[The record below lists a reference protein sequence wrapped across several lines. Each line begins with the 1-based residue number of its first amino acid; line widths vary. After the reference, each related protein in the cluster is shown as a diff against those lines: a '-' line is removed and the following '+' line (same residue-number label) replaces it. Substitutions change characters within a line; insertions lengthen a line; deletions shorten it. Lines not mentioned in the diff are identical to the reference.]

1 MLKDILKLKG
11 VTELEK
17 KQQKTVSGGFWGGF
31 DCPTFCESSD
41 DCLADPTGGCA
52 FTQAICATGTCL
64 FFG

>member
-17 KQQKTVSGGFWGGF
+17 KQQKNLQGGIWGGF
-31 DCPTFCESSD
+31 ECPTFCQSAE
-41 DCLADPTGGCA
+41 DCLSGNGDCA

-64 FFG
+64 FFH